1 MRVYAI
7 SGTVDKLR
15 KAGVSAALRVEETS
29 ESAEILVTLQEGLTN
44 VPRRNAGGSH
54 GSQKGLT
61 RTADSGMMGDG
72 GVYHAH
78 GY

>member
-1 MRVYAI
+1 MNTI

-15 KAGVSAALRVEETS
+15 RAGVSAALRVEETS
-29 ESAEILVTLQEGLTN
+29 EGVEILVTLQEGLTN
-44 VPRRNAGGSH
+44 APRRNAGGSH

-61 RTADSGMMGDG
+61 RTTDSGMMGDG